1 MAISQTEIDDAV
13 EMFSV
18 LGPIRTR
25 KMMGGLT
32 IYAQDVTFAIYDPDQ
47 GYFLKSDT
55 HTQEI
60 YEAEGLERFTFE
72 MKNKTASM
80 NYYAM
85 PEAAYD
91 DPDILEEWAR
101 MALDVALRAKK
112 PKKKTSKKK
121 SNP

>member
-1 MAISQTEIDDAV
+1 MAITQTEIDDA
-13 EMFSV
+13 EELFSV

-25 KMMGGLT
+25 KMMGGLA
-32 IYAQDVTFAIYDPDQ
+32 IYAQDVTFSIYDPDQ
-47 GYFLKSDT
+47 GYFLKSDKE
-55 HTQEI
+55 TQPI

-72 MKNKTASM
+72 MKDKIASM

-91 DPDILEEWAR
+91 DPEVLERWAR

-112 PKKKTSKKK
+112 PKRKKK
-121 SNP
+121 IS